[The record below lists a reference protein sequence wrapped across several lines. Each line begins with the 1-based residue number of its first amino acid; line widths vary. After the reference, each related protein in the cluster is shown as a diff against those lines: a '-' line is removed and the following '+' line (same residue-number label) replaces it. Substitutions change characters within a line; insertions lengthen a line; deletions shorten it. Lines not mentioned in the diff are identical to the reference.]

1 MTTKEIIDKFVA
13 LVDIEKSYTIVEL
26 TKILKT
32 SVKSVDLKDA
42 NGDTIEKVK
51 KPASAYNLF
60 IKDFMLKVENKEI
73 PPKDRMK
80 AATALWKQQKE
91 TLLVVS

>member
-1 MTTKEIIDKFVA
+1 MTTKEIIDNFVGS
-13 LVDIEKSYTIVEL
+13 VDVSKTYTIAEL
-26 TKILKT
+26 TKILK
-32 SVKSVDLKDA
+32 SSMKGSSKGAKGEAV
-42 NGDTIEKVK
+42 EKVK

-60 IKDFMLKVENKEI
+60 IRDFMLKEENKVI

-91 TLLVVS
+91 VLSAA

>member
-13 LVDIEKSYTIVEL
+13 SVDMDKTYTIVEL
-26 TKILKT
+26 TKILKA
-32 SVKSVDLKDA
+32 SLKSVGLKDA
-42 NGDTIEKVK
+42 NGDAVEKVK

-60 IKDFMLKVENKEI
+60 IKDFMLKAENKEI

-91 TLLVVS
+91 TLSAA